1 MKYDMLSYE
10 AVERIWDAFQGH
22 DASVNEKYKTF
33 KREDSYCYSDRDRF
47 VAKFFKKYAGRC
59 IAFADK
65 VVIGSRVMDCFF
77 YQEPESKFAPKYRA
91 PDFYNNQGEPI
102 FSAQK
107 KYLCI
112 NYFRAV
118 NEMYGTGY
126 IEMSCVDAFGV
137 RFNVRLDHTS
147 LMYIQFKEITKLE
160 FDMVANLFNDD
171 RDPRPY
177 QVERYMVRE
186 TTSKRG
192 KKKQEVI
199 TEKVMV
205 MAKDAEEARNVM
217 PNTISVRREDA

>member
-1 MKYDMLSYE
+1 MKYDMLSYK

-22 DASVNEKYKTF
+22 AACVNEKYKAF

-47 VAKFFKKYAGRC
+47 VAKFFKKYVGKC
-59 IAFADK
+59 IAFVDK
-65 VVIGSRVMDCFF
+65 VVVGSRVGSCFF
-77 YQEPESKFAPKYRA
+77 YREPESKFAPKYSVSS
-91 PDFYNNQGEPI
+91 FYNPV
-102 FSAQK
+102 FSIQK

-126 IEMSCVDAFGV
+126 IEMSCVDALGAKFD
-137 RFNVRLDHTS
+137 VRLDRSS
-147 LMYIQFKEITKLE
+147 LMYVQFKEITKLE

-186 TTSKRG
+186 TTSRRG

-199 TEKVMV
+199 TEEVTV
-205 MAKDAEEARNVM
+205 MAKDAEEARNAIT
-217 PNTISVRREDA
+217 NIFSVRRED